1 MARPWV
7 QTSIQLGTQCRL
19 KNEDRSARSTV
30 AARQTLSSPQAYHAR
45 VHNPGTEDE
54 KPREG

>member
-1 MARPWV
+1 MKRAVPGALW
-7 QTSIQLGTQCRL
+7 LP
-19 KNEDRSARSTV
+19 DR
-30 AARQTLSSPQAYHAR
+30 QSSPQAYHAR